1 VKVRVAVVD
10 DEELSRRGVLSR
22 LARHPELEVVAECET
37 GREAVEAIRRFAP
50 DLVFLDVQM
59 PGLDGFGVLSE
70 LEDGERPRVVFVT
83 AHDRH
88 AIRAFEVAALDYV
101 LKPID
106 DERFEAAL
114 SRALRSLAD
123 ARDGEVGRRVARLVA
138 AASERETVKR
148 PAVSERYAVRQ
159 KGRVIFVK
167 HAEIDWVGAE
177 GDYVR
182 IHAGARSWLVRDT
195 LSSVEKELGRRR
207 FVRIHRSTLV
217 NAERVQE
224 IRTEDD
230 GDAVVALRDG
240 TELAV
245 GRSYRGAAERLH
257 G

>member
-1 VKVRVAVVD
+1 VSVRVAVVD
-10 DEELSRRGVLSR
+10 DEELGRRGVLAR
-22 LARHPELEVVAECET
+22 LAKHPELEVVAECET
-37 GREAVEAIRRFAP
+37 GREAVDAIRRLAP

-59 PGLDGFGVLSE
+59 PGLDGFGVLAE
-70 LEDGERPRVVFVT
+70 LQAKERPRVVFVT

-88 AIRAFEVAALDYV
+88 AIKAFEVAALDYV

-114 SRALRSLAD
+114 SRALVSLKD
-123 ARDGEVGRRVARLVA
+123 AKDGELGRRVASLVASSA
-138 AASERETVKR
+138 AASERY
-148 PAVSERYAVRQ
+148 SVRL
-159 KGRVIFVK
+159 KGRTLLVK

-177 GDYVR
+177 GDYVK

-195 LSSVEKELGRRR
+195 LSNVERELGKRR
-207 FVRIHRSTLV
+207 FARIHRSTLV
-217 NAERVQE
+217 NVERVQE

-230 GDAVVALRDG
+230 GDASLVLRDG

-245 GRSYRGAAERLH
+245 GRTYRPALERLQ